1 MKKVLII
8 AVAILV
14 ILIGIIVAD
23 EFNKKEEAGTVTY
36 VSEYYD
42 NGTQQT
48 TVVEVS
54 VKDPDAPVSFTMPI
68 SHLDEKDRKDLDAF
82 CKKNNYDSCVINP
95 DKKTFTVTMKAMTH
109 DFMLT
114 NVGIQ
119 VIKSVTSVFDSKE
132 YPFVKQLGDY
142 NDNFSEITLLV
153 DKEAYVESNNKE
165 DLLAH
170 VASCGI
176 YYQLFTVEND
186 YKCLVMIKDV
196 ETKELLDA
204 QSYEQDN
211 YGLKS

>member
-23 EFNKKEEAGTVTY
+23 EVNKKEESETITY
-36 VSEYYD
+36 VSTYYE
-42 NGTQQT
+42 NGKEHT
-48 TVVEVS
+48 TVVEAS
-54 VKDPDAPVSFTMPI
+54 VKDPNAPVKFTMPI
-68 SHLDEKDRKDLDAF
+68 SHLDEKDRKNLDAF
-82 CKKNNYDSCVINP
+82 CKKNNYDSCVINE

-114 NVGIQ
+114 NIGMQ

-132 YPFVKQLGDY
+132 YPFVKELGGY

-153 DKEAYVESNNKE
+153 DKESYAKSNNKE
-165 DLLAH
+165 DLLQH

-176 YYQLFTVEND
+176 YYQLYTVENQ
-186 YKCLVMIKDV
+186 YKCLVMIKDI
-196 ETKELLDA
+196 ETKELIDA
-204 QSYEQDN
+204 QTYEQDN